1 MELTALREER
11 DRERMHNQ
19 SAVESAIQ
27 SNTRIE
33 TERDEAISELRD
45 MKIQLAAS
53 IADLKIAR
61 ADVQRMT
68 VANGN
73 LSDALEAFQDERR
86 AELELLEQQRYEAEK
101 ALASSHDAAVAA
113 LREAHKRE
121 VEKVQ
126 DVGNAAVRHKMDEL
140 SALETQLDRLKSENT
155 QMRRSLDEAIY
166 RLQTSQEDVIDRT
179 LMKNI
184 LLDWCTMKDKGKRQ
198 QVLELMANVLH
209 FNDDERNKVH
219 LTHMD
224 IESVRSRVV
233 GAIAAPL
240 PPSKADVDALEGT
253 NVREKFLSFMLAE
266 TEEGS

>member
-1 MELTALREER
+1 MREEL

-27 SNTRIE
+27 SNSRIE

-45 MKIQLAAS
+45 IKIRLAAS
-53 IADLKIAR
+53 IADLEIAR
-61 ADVQRMT
+61 ADVERIT
-68 VANGN
+68 VANNN

-86 AELELLEQQRYEAEK
+86 AELDLVEQQRAEAEK
-101 ALASSHDAAVAA
+101 ALASSHEAALAA
-113 LREAHKRE
+113 LRDAHKRE
-121 VEKVQ
+121 LEQAQEVA
-126 DVGNAAVRHKMDEL
+126 NSAVRHKMDEL
-140 SALETQLDRLKSENT
+140 SSLKTQLDKLKSENT
-155 QMRRSLDEAIY
+155 QLRRSLDEAIY

-184 LLDWCTMKDKGKRQ
+184 LLDWCSMKDKGKRQ

-209 FNDDERNKVH
+209 FNEDERNKVH

-266 TEEGS
+266 TE

>member
-1 MELTALREER
+1 M
-11 DRERMHNQ
+11 
-19 SAVESAIQ
+19 Q
-27 SNTRIE
+27 SNAKIE

-45 MKIQLAAS
+45 IKIQLAAS
-53 IADLKIAR
+53 IADLEIAR
-61 ADVQRMT
+61 ADVERIT
-68 VANGN
+68 VANSN

-86 AELELLEQQRYEAEK
+86 AELELLEEQRAEAEK
-101 ALASSHDAAVAA
+101 SLASSHDAAIAA
-113 LREAHKRE
+113 LRDANKRE
-121 VEKVQ
+121 VDRVQ
-126 DVGNAAVRHKMDEL
+126 DVANSAMRHKMDEL
-140 SALETQLDRLKSENT
+140 TALETEVDRLKSENT

-198 QVLELMANVLH
+198 QVLEVMANVLH
-209 FNDDERNKVH
+209 FNEDERDKVH

-240 PPSKADVDALEGT
+240 PPSKADVEALEGA